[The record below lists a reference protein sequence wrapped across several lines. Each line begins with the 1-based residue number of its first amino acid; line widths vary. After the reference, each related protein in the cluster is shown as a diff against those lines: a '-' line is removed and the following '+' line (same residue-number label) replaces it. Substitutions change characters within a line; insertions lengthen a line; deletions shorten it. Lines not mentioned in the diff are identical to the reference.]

1 MRRWL
6 ASIVLA
12 ALLGSAA
19 AQVCTNELR
28 GALLGPDATLGQAA
42 AALFAE
48 AVRRIEPAW
57 PGLQGGDGPVEGAGG
72 AADAVTYLHRRRLLP
87 DGWTPAGHTPEAW
100 AAMWAGLAAAYR
112 IAPPATTG
120 TDVAT
125 MLDEAARALERVAD
139 AVRPLP
145 VFAVD
150 DDGRVTLFVVLW
162 NWTPYPRLL
171 VFRTPPGTALAEGAD
186 SAARA
191 APVLAALGGCAL
203 RFDGFAYAREDV
215 ALRLFVDQGGD
226 STLRVLG
233 SEPALPGAPTPFA
246 GDEVVA
252 VLRFE
257 HPELAGADV
266 LSVAIE
272 GPSVGIGSAFV
283 VLANVRTNLGLDGVL
298 RALALP

>member
-1 MRRWL
+1 MPRWL
-6 ASIVLA
+6 ATIVAA

-19 AQVCTNELR
+19 AQVCTDELR
-28 GALLGPDATLGQAA
+28 RALPGPDATLGQAA

-48 AVRRIEPAW
+48 AVRQIEPAW
-57 PGLQGGDGPVEGAGG
+57 PGLRGGDGPVAGAGA

-87 DGWTPAGHTPEAW
+87 EGWTPEDHTPEAW
-100 AAMWAGLAAAYR
+100 AAMWASFASKYR
-112 IAPPATTG
+112 VTPPATTG
-120 TDVAT
+120 ADVAT
-125 MLDEAARALERVAD
+125 MVDEAARALELVAD

-150 DDGRVTLFVVLW
+150 GDGRVTLFVVLW

-171 VFRTPPGTALAEGAD
+171 VFRVPAGTALGDGDGSE
-186 SAARA
+186 ARA
-191 APVLAALGGCAL
+191 APVLAAVAGCAL
-203 RFDGFAYAREDV
+203 RFDGFVYASEDV

-226 STLRVLG
+226 STLRLLG
-233 SEPALPGAPTPFA
+233 SEPLLVGTPSAFA
-246 GDEVVA
+246 GDDVVA

-257 HPELAGADV
+257 HPALASADV
-266 LSVAIE
+266 VSVAIE
-272 GPSVGIGSAFV
+272 GPSLGVGAAFT